1 MSYKETGTCCF
12 CGKKYTHWG
21 NSISPLI
28 HPSSI
33 DARCCDVCNATIVV
47 PNRMVL
53 WGKSLFVIQDKNSKQ
68 FFTDYNTH
76 DDMVVFSLDV
86 LNAHMYHT
94 ENDAIQSMETIKKII
109 KEDFVFTWLEYL
121 SKISDACKTGNTLD
135 LVVKKYCI
143 WEDK

>member
-1 MSYKETGTCCF
+1 MAYNKTGTCCF

-53 WGKSLFVIQDKNSKQ
+53 WGKTLFVIQDKNSKQ
-68 FFTDYNTH
+68 FFTDYNTLN
-76 DDMVVFSLDV
+76 DKVLFSLDV
-86 LNAHMYHT
+86 LNAFMYHT
-94 ENDAIQSMETIKKII
+94 ESDATQSIEVIKKLINEN
-109 KEDFVFTWLEYL
+109 K
-121 SKISDACKTGNTLD
+121 DACKIGDTLD
-135 LVVKKYCI
+135 LVVKRYCI